1 MSTQGNLI
9 IVRGLPGSGKST
21 FARNKYVDP
30 FGYILIEADMYF
42 IDQDG
47 VYKYDPN
54 LIHKAH
60 DWCFSK
66 TCSLLHRGENV
77 IVANTFTQS
86 WELHK
91 YLNLNPSKIYRCTG
105 NFTNIHGVP
114 VDTIK
119 RMQNRFE
126 NIDGEIIL

>member
-1 MSTQGNLI
+1 MENFGNLI
-9 IVRGLPGSGKST
+9 IVRGIPGAGKST
-21 FARNKYVDP
+21 FAQKEYVKP
-30 FGYILIEADMYF
+30 FGYKLVEADMYF
-42 IDQDG
+42 MKNGIYTYIAED
-47 VYKYDPN
+47 
-54 LIHKAH
+54 ISKAH
-60 DWCFSK
+60 DWCYNE
-66 TCSLLHRGENV
+66 TIRLLRKGENV